1 MMLRMLLLLSVP
13 VVLVAMAFWNGH
25 YHLTSSGN
33 TAASSTV
40 MDMAVLVV
48 WPFLQRQHH
57 AATTKH
63 TDHGPPKHSDPMQ
76 HTSPSKSCTSCET
89 TPPKLPSEANS
100 AVSSITPE
108 RSAWT
113 IPSDFDVTRSTRDNY
128 QVSTHHDLHQHLA
141 NSRYA
146 SVRASLDYQYHALYS
161 LERQAFQDDLIH
173 HVLLS
178 QQQQQQHAHKRRHPL
193 SSSSEAPPLL
203 CTNNN
208 NNNSKSA
215 TTNTATSTAGTI
227 LQDPPQSTTTPESSA
242 SEPMLSP
249 PQWIIFTAGAMGAG
263 KTYTLQWLQQQGYL
277 FPSSMMETTENNNNS
292 TTNNNTTNANHHHS
306 SSVIISVDPDVLR
319 RHLPEFETYLQHS
332 PQHAGEYTRHEAGL
346 LTELLTSQA
355 LTLGHSVVVDGSLRD
370 AAWYQEYLATLRG
383 RFPQIHMAILHITAD
398 RSIVVKR
405 AYARAQTT
413 GRHIPTALLEQA
425 LVQVPASVQQLT
437 PHVDMVVT
445 LANEASGIRIV
456 EPAEMTW
463 PEFAA
468 IWKTP
473 LVVGN
478 GGDGDTTTAR

>member
-63 TDHGPPKHSDPMQ
+63 TDHGPPKHSDRTMQ
-76 HTSPSKSCTSCET
+76 HTSPSKSSTSCET

-141 NSRYA
+141 KSRYA

-178 QQQQQQHAHKRRHPL
+178 QQQQQQQQQHAHKRRHP
-193 SSSSEAPPLL
+193 SSSEAPPLL

-208 NNNSKSA
+208 NNSKR
-215 TTNTATSTAGTI
+215 N
-227 LQDPPQSTTTPESSA
+227 
-242 SEPMLSP
+242 
-249 PQWIIFTAGAMGAG
+249 
-263 KTYTLQWLQQQGYL
+263 
-277 FPSSMMETTENNNNS
+277 
-292 TTNNNTTNANHHHS
+292 
-306 SSVIISVDPDVLR
+306 R
-319 RHLPEFETYLQHS
+319 
-332 PQHAGEYTRHEAGL
+332 
-346 LTELLTSQA
+346 
-355 LTLGHSVVVDGSLRD
+355 
-370 AAWYQEYLATLRG
+370 
-383 RFPQIHMAILHITAD
+383 
-398 RSIVVKR
+398 
-405 AYARAQTT
+405 
-413 GRHIPTALLEQA
+413 
-425 LVQVPASVQQLT
+425 
-437 PHVDMVVT
+437 
-445 LANEASGIRIV
+445 
-456 EPAEMTW
+456 
-463 PEFAA
+463 
-468 IWKTP
+468 
-473 LVVGN
+473 
-478 GGDGDTTTAR
+478 